1 MTFAKPSALAAGAAA
16 LLTLPAAQAKEPVQV
31 LASFSVLADMVE
43 QIGGDHVEVTSLV
56 GADSDAHVF
65 TPRPTDARA
74 LAEADLVVLNG
85 LQFEGW
91 MSRLVEASD
100 YAGPTVV
107 ATDGIEQA
115 LGEAAHA
122 DEVEHGHD
130 DGHKEHGHDEH
141 DHEEPGHDDHGH
153 DEHDHEEPGHDDHGH
168 DEHYHEEPGHD
179 DHGHAGHAHAH
190 EGMNPHTWLDLGLGE
205 LYVNNIRDGLI
216 AVDPAHEA
224 DYRDRATDYQQRIDA
239 LDAEVHALMDELPEH
254 TAVITGHQ
262 SFNHFSRAYGVD
274 FLSPAGLSTEAEP
287 SAARMAELIEVI
299 NDQGVQ
305 ALFQENMT
313 SPAIIEQLAE
323 ETGLP
328 IAGTLYSGA
337 LAAEGE
343 ASTWLGMMRHNA
355 WLLHDAL
362 ATEDAAH
369 EHADHDH

>member
-16 LLTLPAAQAKEPVQV
+16 LLTLPAVQAEERVQV

-115 LGEAAHA
+115 LGEAADA
-122 DEVEHGHD
+122 DEAEH
-130 DGHKEHGHDEH
+130 
-141 DHEEPGHDDHGH
+141 GHDDHGH
-153 DEHDHEEPGHDDHGH
+153 DAHD
-168 DEHYHEEPGHD
+168 HD

-224 DYRDRATDYQQRIDA
+224 DYRERAADYQQRIDA
-239 LDAEVHALMDELPEH
+239 LDAEVRALMGELPEH

-337 LAAEGE
+337 LASEGE
-343 ASTWLGMMRHNA
+343 ASTWLGMVRHDA

-362 ATEDAAH
+362 ATLDAAH
-369 EHADHDH
+369 DHADHDHADHDHADHDH

>member
-16 LLTLPAAQAKEPVQV
+16 LLTLPAVQAEERVQV

-122 DEVEHGHD
+122 DEA
-130 DGHKEHGHDEH
+130 EH
-141 DHEEPGHDDHGH
+141 DHDDHGH
-153 DEHDHEEPGHDDHGH
+153 DAHDHDEHDGHDAHDHDDHGH
-168 DEHYHEEPGHD
+168 DAHDHEE
-179 DHGHAGHAHAH
+179 HGHAGHAHAH
-190 EGMNPHTWLDLGLGE
+190 EGMNPHTWLDLGLGD

-224 DYRDRATDYQQRIDA
+224 DYRERAADYQQRIDA
-239 LDAEVHALMDELPEH
+239 LDAEVRALMGELPEH

-337 LAAEGE
+337 LASEGE
-343 ASTWLGMMRHNA
+343 ASTWLGMVRHDA

-362 ATEDAAH
+362 ATQDAAH
-369 EHADHDH
+369 DHADHDHADHDH

>member
-141 DHEEPGHDDHGH
+141 DHD
-153 DEHDHEEPGHDDHGH
+153 
-168 DEHYHEEPGHD
+168 EPGHD

-216 AVDPAHEA
+216 AVDPSHEA
-224 DYRDRATDYQQRIDA
+224 DYRERAADYQQRIDA
-239 LDAEVHALMDELPEH
+239 LDAEVHALMDELPKH

-299 NDQGVQ
+299 NHQGVQ

>member
-1 MTFAKPSALAAGAAA
+1 MPFAKPSALLVGAAA
-16 LLTLPAAQAKEPVQV
+16 LVTLPAAQADERVQV

-43 QIGGDHVEVTSLV
+43 QIGGDHVEVTALV
-56 GADSDAHVF
+56 GPDSDAHVF

-107 ATDGIEQA
+107 ATDGIEAA
-115 LGEAAHA
+115 LGEAAHDDA
-122 DEVEHGHD
+122 GNHDGHD
-130 DGHKEHGHDEH
+130 HSAHDHDDHAHEVHDHEAHDHAAHGHDEH
-141 DHEEPGHDDHGH
+141 EHEHEHEHEAHDHDDHGH
-153 DEHDHEEPGHDDHGH
+153 D
-168 DEHYHEEPGHD
+168 
-179 DHGHAGHAHAH
+179 HAGHAHDH
-190 EGMNPHTWLDLGLGE
+190 GGLNPHAWLDLGLGE
-205 LYVNNIRDGLI
+205 FYVDNIRDGLI
-216 AVDPAHEA
+216 AADPAHEA
-224 DYRDRATDYQQRIDA
+224 DYRERAADYQARIDA
-239 LDAEVHALMDELPEH
+239 LDAEVRTLIGELPED

-262 SFNHFSRAYGVD
+262 SFNHFSRAYGLE
-274 FLSPAGLSTEAEP
+274 FLSPVGLSTEAEP

-299 NDQGVQ
+299 RGQGVQ
-305 ALFQENMT
+305 ALFLENMT

-337 LAAEGE
+337 LASEGE

-355 WLLHDAL
+355 ELLHDAL
-362 ATEDAAH
+362 AAPGTAH
-369 EHADHDH
+369 EHDDHDH

>member
-1 MTFAKPSALAAGAAA
+1 MPFAKPTALAAGAAA
-16 LLTLPAAQAKEPVQV
+16 LLTLPAAQAEERVQV

-65 TPRPTDARA
+65 APRPTDARA
-74 LAEADLVVLNG
+74 LADADLVVLNG

-107 ATDGIEQA
+107 ATAGIEQA
-115 LGEAAHA
+115 LGETAHA
-122 DEVEHGHD
+122 DEEEGEHGHEGD
-130 DGHKEHGHDEH
+130 EHADDEH
-141 DHEEPGHDDHGH
+141 DDHGQDDHGH
-153 DEHDHEEPGHDDHGH
+153 DEPADA
-168 DEHYHEEPGHD
+168 
-179 DHGHAGHAHAH
+179 AGHAHAH

-205 LYVNNIRDGLI
+205 LYVDNIRDGLI

-224 DYRDRATDYQQRIDA
+224 EYRERAADYQARIDA
-239 LDAEVHALMDELPEH
+239 LDAEVRDLMHELPEH

-262 SFNHFSRAYGVD
+262 SFNHFSRAYGVE

-299 NDQGVQ
+299 REQGVQ

-337 LAAEGE
+337 LAVEGE
-343 ASTWLGMMRHNA
+343 ASTWLGMVRHNA

-362 ATEDAAH
+362 AAEDAAH
-369 EHADHDH
+369 AHADHDH

>member
-1 MTFAKPSALAAGAAA
+1 MPFAKPSALLAGAAA
-16 LLTLPAAQAKEPVQV
+16 LLTLPAAQADERVQV

-43 QIGGDHVEVTSLV
+43 QIGGDHVEVTALV

-91 MSRLVEASD
+91 MSRLVAASD

-107 ATDGIEQA
+107 ATDGIERA
-115 LGEAAHA
+115 LDEAAHA
-122 DEVEHGHD
+122 DEAEHDHD
-130 DGHKEHGHDEH
+130 DGDH
-141 DHEEPGHDDHGH
+141 DHDHDDHGH
-153 DEHDHEEPGHDDHGH
+153 EAHDH
-168 DEHYHEEPGHD
+168 DEHGHEEASHEEHGHEES
-179 DHGHAGHAHAH
+179 GHAGHAHAH

-205 LYVNNIRDGLI
+205 LYVDNIRDGLI

-224 DYRDRATDYQQRIDA
+224 DYRERAADYQARIDA
-239 LDAEVHALMDELPEH
+239 LDAEIHALMGELPEH

-262 SFNHFSRAYGVD
+262 SFNHFSRAYGVE
-274 FLSPAGLSTEAEP
+274 FLSPVGLSTEAEP
-287 SAARMAELIEVI
+287 SAARMAELIGVI
-299 NDQGVQ
+299 RNHGVQ

-343 ASTWLGMMRHNA
+343 ASTWLGMVRHDA

-362 ATEDAAH
+362 AAEDAGH
-369 EHADHDH
+369 DHADH

>member
-1 MTFAKPSALAAGAAA
+1 MPFAKPTAFAAGAAA
-16 LLTLPAAQAKEPVQV
+16 LLTLPAAQADERVQV
-31 LASFSVLADMVE
+31 LTSFSVLADMVE

-65 TPRPTDARA
+65 SPRPSDAQG

-107 ATDGIEQA
+107 ATAGIEQA

-122 DEVEHGHD
+122 DEDEHGHADDGHQESAHDEHGHADDGHEENAGDEHGHD
-130 DGHKEHGHDEH
+130 AHGHG
-141 DHEEPGHDDHGH
+141 EPA
-153 DEHDHEEPGHDDHGH
+153 EAA
-168 DEHYHEEPGHD
+168 HD
-179 DHGHAGHAHAH
+179 DHGHAHDGLD
-190 EGMNPHTWLDLGLGE
+190 PHTWLDLGLGE
-205 LYVNNIRDGLI
+205 LYVDNIRDGLI

-224 DYRDRATDYQQRIDA
+224 DYRERAAEYQQRIDA

-254 TAVITGHQ
+254 TTVIIGHD
-262 SFNHFSRAYGVD
+262 SFSHFSRAYGVD
-274 FLSPAGLSTEAEP
+274 FLSPAGLTTESEP
-287 SAARMAELIEVI
+287 SAANMARLIDVI
-299 NDQGVQ
+299 NASGVH
-305 ALFQENMT
+305 ALFHENMT
-313 SPAIIEQLAE
+313 SPAMIDQLSE
-323 ETGLP
+323 EADLP

-362 ATEDAAH
+362 AAEDAAH